1 MDVDGLSGRV
11 AVVTGA
17 ASGIG
22 RETALALARRGAD
35 LAICDVDEAGL
46 EETAEQIRQIGC
58 RVLQSRVDVSSAEQ
72 MRGFAERTC
81 AEFGRVDVL
90 VNNAGIGVGG
100 FFVDVP
106 LAEWDTILGVNL
118 KGVIHGCY
126 FFVPRMIEAGAGG
139 HVVNIASMAGYV
151 ASPGM
156 AAYTTTK
163 FGVVGFSEA
172 LRAELAARGIGVTVV
187 CPGVINT
194 PIVRSANV
202 YGSSATPENRERVIQ
217 MFEKRNYGP
226 DRLARGILKAIE
238 KNRAIAPI
246 TPEARVGYW
255 IKRLFPWLVDALGRF
270 SARRQE
276 QGGRGLF

>member
-1 MDVDGLSGRV
+1 MDVDDLSGRV

-46 EETAEQIRQIGC
+46 EETAEQIRQLGC

-72 MRGFAERTC
+72 MRGFAEQTY
-81 AEFGRVDVL
+81 AELGRVDVL
-90 VNNAGIGVGG
+90 VNNAGIGMAG
-100 FFVDVP
+100 FFVEVP
-106 LAEWDTILGVNL
+106 LAEWDTILGINL
-118 KGVIHGCY
+118 KGVVNGCY
-126 FFVPRMIEAGAGG
+126 FFVPKMIEAGAGG

-156 AAYTTTK
+156 TAYSATK
-163 FGVVGFSEA
+163 FGVVGFSES
-172 LRAELAARGIGVTVV
+172 LRAELVERGIGVTAV

-194 PIVRSANV
+194 SIVRSGHV
-202 YGSSATPENRERVIQ
+202 YGASATPENREKADQLFQR
-217 MFEKRNYGP
+217 RNYGP
-226 DRLARGILKAIE
+226 DRVARGILKAIQ
-238 KNRAIAPI
+238 KNRAVAPI
-246 TPEARVGYW
+246 SPEAWAGYW
-255 IKRLFPWLVDALGRF
+255 IKRLFPWLVAALGRL

-276 QGGRGLF
+276 RGVRGVF